1 MVLRFVA
8 ELVVRPSSVLL
19 VWTGFQLRENGS
31 EIAEIC
37 RGAGSW
43 ETGAATAFVRSNEA
57 ASGARSRIQIEACTE
72 ACRRDP
78 YETEDL
84 CQVSEL

>member
-1 MVLRFVA
+1 MLFYCV
-8 ELVVRPSSVLL
+8 ELVAPRTSGS
-19 VWTGFQLRENGS
+19 WWGTCFQLRENGQ

-37 RGAGSW
+37 RGACSL
-43 ETGAATAFVRSNEA
+43 ETRAAAACVRSNEA
-57 ASGARSRIQIEACTE
+57 ASGASPRIQIEACTE